1 MHMPHIPSL
10 AEIRARA
17 EEMYANSPSTDEI
30 VARARE
36 LILNAVSRELVPA
49 PSPA

>member
-1 MHMPHIPSL
+1 
-10 AEIRARA
+10 
-17 EEMYANSPSTDEI
+17 MYANSPSTDEI

-36 LILNAVSRELVPA
+36 LIVSAVSRELVPA

>member
-1 MHMPHIPSL
+1 
-10 AEIRARA
+10 
-17 EEMYANSPSTDEI
+17 MYAQSPSTDEI

-36 LILNAVSRELVPA
+36 LILHAVQRELLPPA